1 MYKRSNGHRENTP
14 NGNPGKLPN
23 MPNIPPPGG
32 GGAVLVLLVLDC
44 AAVLVVGVVEADELV
59 EVLAADVG

>member
-1 MYKRSNGHRENTP
+1 
-14 NGNPGKLPN
+14 

-32 GGAVLVLLVLDC
+32 GGAVLLLLVLDC
-44 AAVLVVGVVEADELV
+44 AAVLVVGVVEVDELV